1 MTEAAHLGSDVG
13 ALLLGKS
20 FAKGLYGLSKDLV
33 RARFW
38 LEKADWDEAR
48 ELLGELGQ

>member
-1 MTEAAHLGSDVG
+1 MTEAAYLGSDVG

-20 FAKGLYGLSKDLV
+20 FAKGLYGLSKDPA

-38 LEKADWDEAR
+38 LRKADHDEA
-48 ELLGELGQ
+48 EDLLRELGQ

>member
-1 MTEAAHLGSDVG
+1 MTEAAYLGSEIG
-13 ALLLGKS
+13 QLLLGKA

-38 LEKADWDEAR
+38 LEKADHDEAR
-48 ELLGELGQ
+48 ELLQELGQ